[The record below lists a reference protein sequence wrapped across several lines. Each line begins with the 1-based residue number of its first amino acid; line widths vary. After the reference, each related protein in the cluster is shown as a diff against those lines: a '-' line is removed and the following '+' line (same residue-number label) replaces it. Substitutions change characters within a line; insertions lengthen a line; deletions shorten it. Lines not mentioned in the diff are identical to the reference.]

1 METQVVLDGSRAER
15 LVCFPRA
22 DGSRV
27 AYNVYSSP
35 ELYRLEQERIFHGPT
50 WSFVA
55 LEAEI
60 PRANDFK
67 STFVGDT
74 PVVITRT
81 EDGNLAGWVN
91 RCAHRGAIVCRTS
104 RGNARTHICVY
115 HQWSYDP
122 HGNLRGVPF
131 RKGVNG
137 LPGMPSDFDP
147 KTNGLEKLRVASYR
161 GVVFASFSRQAAPL
175 TEYLGAE
182 MRRGIDRLFHK
193 PVEYLGCVRQYA
205 KANWK
210 LYNENVRDP
219 YHASL
224 LHAFFSTFNVIRAGM
239 RFQAGISESDLHF
252 WLKYY
257 HTASASSAGY
267 KESGVASFKE
277 GLKLEDPSVL
287 ERDDEFS
294 DGISPHIQ
302 SIFPQ
307 AVVTQIQSSLA
318 VRQILPKGRSGFE
331 LIFHFF
337 GYADDTPEIRRQR
350 IKQANLVGPAGLISM
365 EDSLATELVCGSA
378 AGSECALAVIDMGR
392 DAPDAEQIGS
402 DISEA
407 GIRRFWR
414 GYQRLMGLRADS
426 RQSRFRPLQRTR
438 RWRKSSCGMNC
449 IGCRNA
455 ISA

>member
-1 METQVVLDGSRAER
+1 METETTLNGLRSTQAAH
-15 LVCFPRA
+15 FPCA

-27 AYNVYSSP
+27 RYSIYSSP
-35 ELYRLEQERIFHGPT
+35 EIYQLEQERIFHGPT

-55 LEAEI
+55 LDAEI
-60 PRANDFK
+60 PKTHDFK

-81 EDGNLAGWVN
+81 EDGGLAGWVN
-91 RCAHRGAIVCRTS
+91 RCAHRGAIVCRAA
-104 RGNARTHICVY
+104 RGNARSHICVY

-122 HGNLRGVPF
+122 RGNLRGVPF
-131 RKGVNG
+131 RNGVKG
-137 LPGMPSDFDP
+137 LPGMPPDFDA
-147 KTNGLEKLRVASYR
+147 KDHGLEKLRVESYY
-161 GVVFASFSRQAAPL
+161 GAIFASFSDMAPPL
-175 TEYLGAE
+175 PDYLGPE
-182 MRRGIDRLFHK
+182 MRRGIERLFHK

-239 RFQAGISESDLHF
+239 RFAAEASDSNLHF

-257 HTASASSAGY
+257 HTADTSSAGY

-277 GLKLEDPSVL
+277 GLQLEDPSVL
-287 ERDDEFS
+287 DPDPS
-294 DGISPHIQ
+294 LADGISPHIQ

-318 VRQILPKGRSGFE
+318 VRQILPKGPDAFE

-337 GYADDTPEIRRQR
+337 GYSDDSSALRTQR
-350 IKQANLVGPAGLISM
+350 VKQANLVGPAGLISM
-365 EDSLATELVCGSA
+365 EDTLATELVRGGVAGSASA
-378 AGSECALAVIDMGR
+378 AGMIDMGR
-392 DAPDAEQIGS
+392 DTPDREIIAS
-402 DISEA
+402 DVSEVA
-407 GIRRFWR
+407 IRRFWR
-414 GYQRLMGLRADS
+414 GYQELMGL
-426 RQSRFRPLQRTR
+426 
-438 RWRKSSCGMNC
+438 
-449 IGCRNA
+449 
-455 ISA
+455 